1 VGVGHKPTPS
11 VSVNVGSS
19 ADLLKDDCKAKLSA
33 AGTKQNHDAR
43 PALRWQPS
51 SQTSET
57 VVGDLSLSKASS
69 TQGILLAL
77 VAYFIWGVSALYWIE
92 TQPVSPVDVMA
103 HRALWTLPA
112 TLVVLLALSRLRSS
126 LTLFRNPK
134 VIFWGL
140 LASLLLAINWGTF
153 LYAVTSGK
161 ATEASLGYF
170 MLPLLTILVGMLV
183 FGERPK
189 RVQQIAIA
197 LAVVAVGIQIAAYGS
212 LPWVSLTV
220 ASTFAIYGAIR
231 KQIEADAIEGLFL
244 EALCMA
250 PFAALWLIINDG
262 AGFGIYGL
270 KVDLFLLFSGV
281 YTAVP
286 LLTFVAASRILQLST
301 IGLLTYIGPTLQLLV
316 AQFILDES
324 IDTVT
329 VATFCLVW
337 VGVILVAVDAWRQ
350 TRR

>member
-1 VGVGHKPTPS
+1 M
-11 VSVNVGSS
+11 SS
-19 ADLLKDDCKAKLSA
+19 AS
-33 AGTKQNHDAR
+33 T
-43 PALRWQPS
+43 
-51 SQTSET
+51 
-57 VVGDLSLSKASS
+57 

-92 TQPVSPVDVMA
+92 TQPVSAVDVMA

-112 TLVVLLALSRLRSS
+112 TLVVLLAMSRLSS
-126 LTLFRNPK
+126 ALMLFRSPR

-153 LYAVTSGK
+153 LYAVTSEK

-170 MLPLLTILVGMLV
+170 MLPLLTILVGMAV

-189 RVQQIAIA
+189 TAQKIAIA
-197 LAVVAVGIQIAAYGS
+197 LAVLAVAIQLIAYGS

-250 PFAALWLIINDG
+250 PFAALWLIVNEG
-262 AGFGIYGL
+262 AGFGVHGL

-301 IGLLTYIGPTLQLLV
+301 IGFLTYIGPTLQLMV
-316 AQFILDES
+316 AQFILGES

-329 VATFCLVW
+329 VMTFCIVW
-337 VGVILVAVDAWRQ
+337 AGVILVAVDAWRQ
-350 TRR
+350 GKR